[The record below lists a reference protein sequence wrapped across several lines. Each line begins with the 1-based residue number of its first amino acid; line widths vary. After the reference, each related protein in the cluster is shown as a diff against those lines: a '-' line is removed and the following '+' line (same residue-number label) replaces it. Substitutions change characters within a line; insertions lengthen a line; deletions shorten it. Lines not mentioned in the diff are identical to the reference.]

1 VVDNQEIAV
10 QNVTS
15 LFRDPIVFAKS
26 GNRYAFTSWDGMNR
40 NFLAVVD
47 GKQVLPA
54 GLYPNGDSLTFSADG
69 SRYAFVVGPIGRN
82 EVTGLVID
90 GTLHNHLAVGQHNPY
105 DSSKRTNPYF
115 VLSND
120 GKHIARVARKPDN
133 SHPGLY
139 VDEKLVY
146 PSPMQIAFVNFTP
159 DSQHLTWIGT
169 EKFPDRPQPYYVVY
183 SDGQAVVKLGG
194 DSFQQTSGSWQM
206 GADGVLTFI
215 AIDGSNV
222 KRFRV
227 TPSPDMTIAKMI
239 SNAEAMQ
246 AKAIAEANAAK
257 KKAEEEALA
266 KKQKAEADAAAA
278 KAALEKRAADAMKAR
293 QDALNAQK
301 LKSLN
306 AQRARQGL
314 PPLKELPQ

>member
-1 VVDNQEIAV
+1 
-10 QNVTS
+10 
-15 LFRDPIVFAKS
+15 
-26 GNRYAFTSWDGMNR
+26 
-40 NFLAVVD
+40 
-47 GKQVLPA
+47 
-54 GLYPNGDSLTFSADG
+54 
-69 SRYAFVVGPIGRN
+69 
-82 EVTGLVID
+82 
-90 GTLHNHLAVGQHNPY
+90 
-105 DSSKRTNPYF
+105 
-115 VLSND
+115 
-120 GKHIARVARKPDN
+120 
-133 SHPGLY
+133 
-139 VDEKLVY
+139 
-146 PSPMQIAFVNFTP
+146 
-159 DSQHLTWIGT
+159 
-169 EKFPDRPQPYYVVY
+169 
-183 SDGQAVVKLGG
+183 
-194 DSFQQTSGSWQM
+194 M

>member
-1 VVDNQEIAV
+1 
-10 QNVTS
+10 
-15 LFRDPIVFAKS
+15 
-26 GNRYAFTSWDGMNR
+26 
-40 NFLAVVD
+40 
-47 GKQVLPA
+47 
-54 GLYPNGDSLTFSADG
+54 
-69 SRYAFVVGPIGRN
+69 
-82 EVTGLVID
+82 VTGLVID

-146 PSPMQIAFVNFTP
+146 PSSMQIAFINFTP

-194 DSFQQTSGSWQM
+194 DSFQQTSGSWEM

-227 TPSPDMTIAKMI
+227 THSPDMTIAKMI
-239 SNAEAMQ
+239 SNAEALQ
-246 AKAIAEANAAK
+246 AKAIADGQRRKEEGGRRSFGEKAK
-257 KKAEEEALA
+257 
-266 KKQKAEADAAAA
+266 
-278 KAALEKRAADAMKAR
+278 
-293 QDALNAQK
+293 
-301 LKSLN
+301 
-306 AQRARQGL
+306 G
-314 PPLKELPQ
+314 